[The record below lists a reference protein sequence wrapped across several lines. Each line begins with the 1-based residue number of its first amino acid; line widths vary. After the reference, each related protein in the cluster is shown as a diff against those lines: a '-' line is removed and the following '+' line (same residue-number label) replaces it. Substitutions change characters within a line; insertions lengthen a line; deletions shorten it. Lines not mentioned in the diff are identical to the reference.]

1 MSVVFLH
8 PAGSADRPAIIVPG
22 ALARSDGFARL
33 QRDLTGLVETI
44 CERFAGGRLGGQL
57 GGD

>member
-1 MSVVFLH
+1 MFLH

-22 ALARSDGFARL
+22 ALVRSNGFERL
-33 QRDLTGLVETI
+33 QRDLMALVEAI
-44 CERFAGGRLGGQL
+44 GERFAGGGFGGQL